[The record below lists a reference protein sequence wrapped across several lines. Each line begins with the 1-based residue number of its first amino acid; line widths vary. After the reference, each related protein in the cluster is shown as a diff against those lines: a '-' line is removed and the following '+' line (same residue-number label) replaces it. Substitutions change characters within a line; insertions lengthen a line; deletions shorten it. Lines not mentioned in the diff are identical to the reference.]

1 MFNQSKK
8 TYQIAILGMLTA
20 IVLIQNFVPV
30 VGYIPIPPIN
40 PTIIHITVIIAA
52 LTLGYK
58 NGMILGLVW
67 GVACIIRAFT
77 TPTSPLDILFFT
89 NPVIAI
95 VPRILVGFVA
105 GYVYQLLKKTKL
117 LDSISMI
124 ISAVLASLTNTIF
137 VLLFIYLFYRAEY
150 ASFLNVDQAKLI
162 GIMGIVIVTSGLA
175 EAVAAGIIAPI
186 VAKALKR
193 FVPAKN

>member
-89 NPVIAI
+89 NPIIAI
-95 VPRILVGFVA
+95 IPRILVGFVA
-105 GYVYQLLKKTKL
+105 GYVYQLLKKNKL

-137 VLLFIYLFYRAEY
+137 VLLFIYLFYRVEY
-150 ASFLNVDQAKLI
+150 ASFLNVDQGKLI
-162 GIMGIVIVTSGLA
+162 GIMGIVIVTSGVA
-175 EAVAAGIIAPI
+175 EAVAAGIISPI
-186 VAKALKR
+186 VAKALKQ
-193 FVPAKN
+193 FVPTKN

>member
-89 NPVIAI
+89 NPIIAI
-95 VPRILVGFVA
+95 IPRILVGFVA
-105 GYVYQLLKKTKL
+105 GYIYQLLKKTKL

-137 VLLFIYLFYRAEY
+137 VLLFIYLFYRVEY
-150 ASFLNVDQAKLI
+150 ASFLNVDQGKLI
-162 GIMGIVIVTSGLA
+162 GIMGIVIVTSGVA

-186 VAKALKR
+186 VAKALKQ
-193 FVPAKN
+193 FVPTKN

>member
-89 NPVIAI
+89 NPIIAI
-95 VPRILVGFVA
+95 IPRILVGFVA

-137 VLLFIYLFYRAEY
+137 VLLFIYLFYRVEY
-150 ASFLNVDQAKLI
+150 ASFLNVDQGKLI
-162 GIMGIVIVTSGLA
+162 GIMGIVIVTSGVA

-186 VAKALKR
+186 VAKALKQ
-193 FVPAKN
+193 FVPTKN

>member
-89 NPVIAI
+89 NPIIAI
-95 VPRILVGFVA
+95 IPRILVGFVA

-137 VLLFIYLFYRAEY
+137 VLLFIYLFYRVEY
-150 ASFLNVDQAKLI
+150 ASFLNVDQGKLI
-162 GIMGIVIVTSGLA
+162 GIMGIVIVTSGVA
-175 EAVAAGIIAPI
+175 EAVAAGIISPI
-186 VAKALKR
+186 VAKALKQ
-193 FVPAKN
+193 FVPTKN

>member
-89 NPVIAI
+89 NPIIAI
-95 VPRILVGFVA
+95 IPRILVGFVA

-137 VLLFIYLFYRAEY
+137 VLLFIYLFYRVEY
-150 ASFLNVDQAKLI
+150 ASFLNVDQGKLI
-162 GIMGIVIVTSGLA
+162 GIMGIVIITSGVA

-186 VAKALKR
+186 VAKALKQ
-193 FVPAKN
+193 FVPTKN

>member
-58 NGMILGLVW
+58 NGMILQ
-67 GVACIIRAFT
+67 
-77 TPTSPLDILFFT
+77 
-89 NPVIAI
+89 
-95 VPRILVGFVA
+95 
-105 GYVYQLLKKTKL
+105 Y
-117 LDSISMI
+117 
-124 ISAVLASLTNTIF
+124 SAH
-137 VLLFIYLFYRAEY
+137 
-150 ASFLNVDQAKLI
+150 
-162 GIMGIVIVTSGLA
+162 
-175 EAVAAGIIAPI
+175 
-186 VAKALKR
+186 
-193 FVPAKN
+193 

>member
-89 NPVIAI
+89 NPMIAI
-95 VPRILVGFVA
+95 IPRILVGFVA

-137 VLLFIYLFYRAEY
+137 VLLFIYLFYRVEY
-150 ASFLNVDQAKLI
+150 ASFLNVDQGKLI
-162 GIMGIVIVTSGLA
+162 GIMGIVIVTSGVA

-186 VAKALKR
+186 VAKALKQ
-193 FVPAKN
+193 FVPTKN

>member
-52 LTLGYK
+52 LKLGYK

-89 NPVIAI
+89 NPIIAI
-95 VPRILVGFVA
+95 IPRILVGFVA

-137 VLLFIYLFYRAEY
+137 VLLFIYLFYRVEY
-150 ASFLNVDQAKLI
+150 ASFLNVDQGKLI
-162 GIMGIVIVTSGLA
+162 GIMGIVIVTSGVA

-186 VAKALKR
+186 VAKALKQ
-193 FVPAKN
+193 FVPTKN

>member
-89 NPVIAI
+89 NPIIAI
-95 VPRILVGFVA
+95 IPRILVGFVA

-124 ISAVLASLTNTIF
+124 ISAILASLTNTIF
-137 VLLFIYLFYRAEY
+137 VLLFIYLFYRVEY
-150 ASFLNVDQAKLI
+150 ASFLNVDQGKLI
-162 GIMGIVIVTSGLA
+162 GIMGIVIVTSGVA

-186 VAKALKR
+186 VAKALKQ
-193 FVPAKN
+193 FVPTKN

>member
-77 TPTSPLDILFFT
+77 IPTSPLDILFFT
-89 NPVIAI
+89 NPMIAI
-95 VPRILVGFVA
+95 IPRILVGFVA

-137 VLLFIYLFYRAEY
+137 VLLFIYLFYRVEY
-150 ASFLNVDQAKLI
+150 ASFLNVDQGKLI
-162 GIMGIVIVTSGLA
+162 GIMGIVIVTSGVA

-186 VAKALKR
+186 VAKALKQ
-193 FVPAKN
+193 FVPTKN